1 MIRRGQLTMPSRR
14 AGLRPW
20 SRISSTVL
28 IPTSITLRRLRGMNF
43 PVYLKLGSVSLHPH
57 WVFDVLA
64 YTAGIWLLMRRRRLV
79 DDVVDTRTRWIVVS
93 AALIGGVVGS
103 HLLFVLEDLAAL
115 RSSASDPMLF
125 LEGKT
130 IVGGLIG
137 GLIAV
142 EFVKARLGIVV
153 ATGDLLVLPLAVGI
167 AIGRI
172 GCFLTGLSDGTSGI
186 ATNLPWGVDFG
197 DSIPRHPTQ
206 LYEIAFLG
214 LLSLLVARVGPRLR
228 LAGDAFKIFLLGY
241 LTFRVLVD
249 FIKPATRIGGV
260 SVLQWACL
268 AVIAYYAPHVPR
280 LITEIRRG

>member
-1 MIRRGQLTMPSRR
+1 
-14 AGLRPW
+14 
-20 SRISSTVL
+20 
-28 IPTSITLRRLRGMNF
+28 MNF

-64 YTAGIWLLMRRRRLV
+64 YTAGIGILTRRRRRL
-79 DDVVDTRTRWIVVS
+79 DDVVDTRTRWIIVAV
-93 AALIGGVVGS
+93 ALIGGVIGS
-103 HLLFVLEDLAAL
+103 HLLFALEDLAAL
-115 RSSASDPMLF
+115 RSSAYDPMLF

-153 ATGDLLVLPLAVGI
+153 ATGDLLVLPLAAGI

-186 ATNLPWGVDFG
+186 ATSLPWGVDFG
-197 DSIPRHPTQ
+197 DGIPRHPTQ
-206 LYEIAFLG
+206 LYEIAFVV
-214 LLSLLVARVGPRLR
+214 LLSLLITRVAPRL
-228 LAGDAFKIFLLGY
+228 LLTGDAFKIFLLGY
-241 LTFRVLVD
+241 LSFRVLVD
-249 FIKPATRIGGV
+249 FIKPATRIAGV

-280 LITEIRRG
+280 LIAEVRRG

>member
-1 MIRRGQLTMPSRR
+1 M
-14 AGLRPW
+14 
-20 SRISSTVL
+20 
-28 IPTSITLRRLRGMNF
+28 
-43 PVYLKLGSVSLHPH
+43 
-57 WVFDVLA
+57 FDVLA
-64 YTAGIWLLMRRRRLV
+64 YTAGIWLLTRRRRRV
-79 DDVVDTRTRWIVVS
+79 DDVVDARTRWIIVA
-93 AALIGGVVGS
+93 AALIGGVIGS
-103 HLLFVLEDLAAL
+103 HFLFVLEDLAVV
-115 RSSASDPMLF
+115 RSGVYDPTLF

-153 ATGDLLVLPLAVGI
+153 ATGDLLVLPLAVGM

-186 ATNLPWGVDFG
+186 ATSLPWGVDFG
-197 DSIPRHPTQ
+197 DGIPRHPTQ
-206 LYEIAFLG
+206 LYEIVFLA
-214 LLSLLVARVGPRLR
+214 LLSLLIARGASRLR
-228 LAGDAFKIFLLGY
+228 VAGDAFKVFLLGY

-249 FIKPATRIGGV
+249 FIKPATRIAGV

-280 LITEIRRG
+280 LIAEVRRA

>member
-1 MIRRGQLTMPSRR
+1 MS
-14 AGLRPW
+14 
-20 SRISSTVL
+20 
-28 IPTSITLRRLRGMNF
+28 F
-43 PVYLKLGSVSLHPH
+43 PVYLRLGSVSLHPH

-64 YTAGIWLLMRRRRLV
+64 YTAGIWLLTRRRRRV
-79 DDVVDTRTRWIVVS
+79 DDVVDTRTRWIVVA
-93 AALIGGVVGS
+93 AALIGGVIGS
-103 HLLFVLEDLAAL
+103 HLLFALEDLAPL
-115 RSSASDPMLF
+115 RSSTYDPMLF

-142 EFVKARLGIVV
+142 ELVKARLGIVV

-186 ATNLPWGVDFG
+186 ATSLPWGVDFG

-206 LYEIAFLG
+206 LYEIAFVG
-214 LLSLLVARVGPRLR
+214 LFSLLIARVAPRLR

-249 FIKPATRIGGV
+249 FIKPATRIAGV

-280 LITEIRRG
+280 LIMEVRRG